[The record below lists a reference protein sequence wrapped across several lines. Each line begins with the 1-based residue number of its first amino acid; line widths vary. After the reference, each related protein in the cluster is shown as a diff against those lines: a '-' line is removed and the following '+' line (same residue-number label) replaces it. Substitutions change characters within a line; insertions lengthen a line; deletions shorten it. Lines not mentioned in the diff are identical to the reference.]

1 MKKLFFLSLLLVL
14 LLSAM
19 AVSAGDLDDVNR
31 SGELRFGVP
40 AEYIPFVFDDGDGHP
55 TGIDVALM
63 EEIGQRMGVRVHVI
77 NQAYDGMIDALN
89 LGQVDVIG
97 GAFSV
102 TDERAAQIDFTASY
116 YNRDR

>member
-1 MKKLFFLSLLLVL
+1 MLPVL
-14 LLSAM
+14 LLSVL
-19 AVSAGDLDDVNR
+19 AVFADDLDDVNR

-40 AEYIPFVFDDGDGHP
+40 AEYIPFVFDDEDGNP